1 MELMP
6 GGCRLVRAGLL
17 LALLATGLPSRGQ
30 TSADHNADLKVSS
43 VAGSL
48 RVEVSKTTPLTRVL
62 SAICEHEGMK
72 CAGVQLLSSYPVP
85 PMVVEGPLVQVVG
98 DLLRGTGIN
107 FEFVHGIAGIR
118 SDLLLGTAPEGNNLR
133 QASSLPTDQPGNDSP
148 GYQYST
154 QLETG
159 LGTAPMPSLTSDAA
173 GAAQA
178 TDAAGAAQAA
188 GNPQPAGTI
197 TSTEEAMRL
206 MFQGGYATEATPSAH
221 LPFPDGQGRPIPA
234 NSTPAAYLPFPDQF
248 GNPIP
253 VKPAT
258 PGSPFPPATD
268 GQSHH

>member
-6 GGCRLVRAGLL
+6 GACRLVRAGLL

-30 TSADHNADLKVSS
+30 TSADHNADLKVWS

-48 RVEVSKTTPLTRVL
+48 RIELSKTTPLTTVL

-72 CAGVQLLSSYPVP
+72 CAGVQLLTSYPVP

-148 GYQYST
+148 GHQYST
-154 QLETG
+154 QSETD

-178 TDAAGAAQAA
+178 AGS
-188 GNPQPAGTI
+188 PQKTGAT
-197 TSTEEAMRL
+197 TSTEETMRL
-206 MFQGGYATEATPSAH
+206 MFQSGYATQATPSAY

-253 VKPAT
+253 VKPVT

>member
-30 TSADHNADLKVSS
+30 TSADHNAELKVSS

-48 RVEVSKTTPLTRVL
+48 RIEVSKTTPLTRVL

-118 SDLLLGTAPEGNNLR
+118 SDLLLGTAPAGNNLR
-133 QASSLPTDQPGNDSP
+133 QTADLPTNERWNDPS
-148 GYQYST
+148 GYQDST

-159 LGTAPMPSLTSDAA
+159 LGTAPLPSLTSD
-173 GAAQA
+173 
-178 TDAAGAAQAA
+178 TAGAAQAA
-188 GNPQPAGTI
+188 GSPQKTGAT

-206 MFQGGYATEATPSAH
+206 MFQGGYATEVTPSAY

-234 NSTPAAYLPFPDQF
+234 NSAPAAYLPFPDQF

-258 PGSPFPPATD
+258 PGSPFPLATD